1 MRPNFDST
9 LTLDNDNRRV
19 DATGPLNWDGATG
32 QCEVAVT
39 ITQAVNGSTVVASG
53 DSSNYNAPQPA
64 WQADADTNDNQQL
77 QAGTATAEGVLTLTN
92 PSRPPV
98 RWSQPVQ
105 LVEPS

>member
-1 MRPNFDST
+1 MRPNFDSP
-9 LTLDNDNRRV
+9 LALDNDNRRV
-19 DATGPLNWDGATG
+19 DATGPIKWDGAPG

-39 ITQAVNGSTVVASG
+39 ITQTVNGATVVATG
-53 DSSNYNAPQPA
+53 KSSNYNAPRPT
-64 WQADADTNDNQQL
+64 WQADADTDDDQQL

-92 PSRPPV
+92 PSRPAV